1 MGKTLTT
8 HFTKEQTS
16 FLSLFRGYPRMLN
29 LFYLTGGTALSACY
43 YNHRLSE
50 DIDLFTPKLFDQIL
64 VVGMMRDISKQM
76 KASSKV
82 NKIHDSLRY
91 DMMLPNKQLFKIDF
105 VPYQFTQL
113 KKPWLLNGL
122 AVDSIEDISVN
133 KLLAISQ
140 RTASKDYVDLYEIL
154 KKYTLWDLRIGVEH
168 KFGMDLEPIYI
179 ASLLKNADLL
189 TDLPIMKKKLSL
201 DTLKTFFLAEA
212 KKLAMTMV
220 KP

>member
-1 MGKTLTT
+1 MGKTITT
-8 HFTKEQTS
+8 HFTKEQTN

-29 LFYLTGGTALSACY
+29 LFYLTGGTALAACY
-43 YNHRLSE
+43 FNHRFSE
-50 DIDLFTPKLFDQIL
+50 DIDLFTPQLFDQTAVI
-64 VVGMMRDISKQM
+64 GMMAEISKKM
-76 KASSKV
+76 KAKSKV

-91 DMMLPNKQLFKIDF
+91 DMQLPKNRLLKIDF

-113 KKPWLLNGL
+113 KKSWLVDGL
-122 AVDSIEDISVN
+122 AIDSIEDISVN

-201 DTLKTFFLAEA
+201 ETLKTFFLAEA